1 MVVVDT
7 SVWVDHLRPGD
18 QQLADLLQAK
28 RVLIHP
34 FVIGELALGDLQ
46 PRDEILA
53 MLQDLPRAVVA
64 TDDEVLDFIEQRE
77 LIAIG
82 IGYVDAHI
90 LASVALTPSA
100 KLLSRDKRMRAVAD
114 RLGFNLDSLH

>member
-114 RLGFNLDSLH
+114 RLGFSLDSLH